1 MSLVVKAY
9 HPWRSRLVTLLLLV
23 VLMLVAWALFEY
35 GRFSAGFD
43 SFKAG
48 EEHKKLLK
56 RSDDLAS
63 QITSLREQK
72 AVLERDSQ
80 IKQKAYDELD
90 TTLKVL
96 QGEIL
101 ELKEELA
108 FYRGI
113 VSPRDAAQGL
123 HLQRFKVE
131 PNGKPRGFRYKV
143 ILTQVLKE
151 DRTARGT
158 LSITIEGVQ
167 NNEAKVLGL
176 QDVSEKRI
184 KELEYS
190 FRYFQNMEGDI
201 QLPQGFKPQRVT
213 IKAVSRNRS
222 NQDPLEKTFDWPDR
236 K

>member
-9 HPWRSRLVTLLLLV
+9 HPWRTRVVLALLLLV
-23 VLMLVAWALFEY
+23 LGLAGWALFEY
-35 GRFSAGFD
+35 GRFSAGYD

-48 EEHKKLLK
+48 KDHQGLLK
-56 RSDDLAS
+56 HVDELEN
-63 QITSLREQK
+63 QIESLREEK
-72 AVLERDSQ
+72 AVLERDAQ
-80 IKQKAYDELD
+80 IERKAYDELD

-143 ILTQVLKE
+143 ILTQVLKD

-158 LSITIEGVQ
+158 LLIAVEGLQ
-167 NNEAKVLGL
+167 NNEAKVLSM
-176 QDVSEKRI
+176 QQISEKHI

-201 QLPQGFKPQRVT
+201 ELPQGFKPQRVT
-213 IKAVSRNRS
+213 IKVVPRNRS
-222 NQDPLEKTFDWPDR
+222 GQEPFEKTYDWPNP

>member
-9 HPWRSRLVTLLLLV
+9 HPWRSRIVSGLLV
-23 VLMLVAWALFEY
+23 LVLILAAWALFEY

-43 SFKAG
+43 SFKAHD
-48 EEHKKLLK
+48 EESMLLK
-56 RSDDLAS
+56 RVDSMQD
-63 QITSLREQK
+63 QIDSLREEK
-72 AVLERDSQ
+72 AVLERDAQ
-80 IKQKAYDELD
+80 IKHKAYGELD

-123 HLQRFKVE
+123 HLQRFKIE

-151 DRTARGT
+151 DRTARGY
-158 LSITIEGVQ
+158 LLLAFEGLLK
-167 NNEAKVLGL
+167 NEVKVLSL
-176 QDVSEKRI
+176 QDVSEKHI
-184 KELEYS
+184 KEEDFR
-190 FRYFQNMEGDI
+190 FRYFQNIEGDV
-201 QLPQGFKPQRVT
+201 QLPPGFKPQRVT
-213 IKAVSRNRS
+213 IKVVSRNRS
-222 NQDPLEKTFDWPDR
+222 RKDPLEKTFDWPNR

>member
-9 HPWRSRLVTLLLLV
+9 HPWRSRLVLILSLV
-23 VLMLVAWALFEY
+23 VVMLVVWALYEY

-43 SFKAG
+43 SFKARD
-48 EEHKKLLK
+48 EVHALQK
-56 RSDDLAS
+56 RADDLAN
-63 QITSLREQK
+63 QISTLREEK
-72 AVLERDSQ
+72 AVLERDAQ
-80 IKQKAYDELD
+80 IKHKAYDDLD

-151 DRTARGT
+151 DRTARGS
-158 LSITIEGVQ
+158 LLLNIEGLQ
-167 NNEAKVLGL
+167 GNESKVLGL
-176 QDVSEKRI
+176 QDITEKRV
-184 KELEYS
+184 KELDFE

-201 QLPQGFKPQRVT
+201 ELPQGFKPQRVT
-213 IKAVSRNRS
+213 IKLVPRNRTG
-222 NQDPLEKTFDWPDR
+222 QDPFEKTFDWPDR